1 LPPLQGQDHV
11 QNASLPT
18 MKKPIWHR
26 PLGDD
31 AWMLVKSV
39 CSRRDSSRRTPRVHR
54 DAVRTLRTVVDEVA
68 DEDPA
73 SWIDKRIVSC
83 VGQSPDRPVRRP
95 TSSGRVQR
103 LPAKTPLSTVF
114 RLTCSAYRDRRFF
127 AITLSHAATRSCARN
142 VTCGHARA
150 TCATRTRLP
159 LHSQPFSERIIRKRG
174 SRSVSPSFFGRR
186 Y

>member
-1 LPPLQGQDHV
+1 
-11 QNASLPT
+11 

-73 SWIDKRIVSC
+73 SWIDKCIIIVSC
-83 VGQSPDRPVRRP
+83 VGRKPGPSGPSSDLVRTGSTP
-95 TSSGRVQR
+95 TCENTTLHCLSSD
-103 LPAKTPLSTVF
+103 L
-114 RLTCSAYRDRRFF
+114 
-127 AITLSHAATRSCARN
+127 
-142 VTCGHARA
+142 
-150 TCATRTRLP
+150 
-159 LHSQPFSERIIRKRG
+159 
-174 SRSVSPSFFGRR
+174 
-186 Y
+186 

>member
-1 LPPLQGQDHV
+1 
-11 QNASLPT
+11 

-127 AITLSHAATRSCARN
+127 AITLSPRPGRVRANRT
-142 VTCGHARA
+142 VTCRMRMTVRRARPTSTVTSDLDVLHEYSHFGSA
-150 TCATRTRLP
+150 RTPTAPRAP
-159 LHSQPFSERIIRKRG
+159 APAG
-174 SRSVSPSFFGRR
+174 PAGTARR
-186 Y
+186 AHVEP

>member
-1 LPPLQGQDHV
+1 M

-18 MKKPIWHR
+18 MKPIWHR

-127 AITLSHAATRSCARN
+127 AITLSPRPGRVRAMS
-142 VTCGHARA
+142 TCGLGRS
-150 TCATRTRLP
+150 TSWSSRVLP
-159 LHSQPFSERIIRKRG
+159 LRIRAHVRPRRG
-174 SRSVSPSFFGRR
+174 PRHPPDPPAPRGARTSSRDKAL
-186 Y
+186 

>member
-1 LPPLQGQDHV
+1 
-11 QNASLPT
+11 

-103 LPAKTPLSTVF
+103 LPANTPLSTVF

-127 AITLSHAATRSCARN
+127 AITLSPRPGR
-142 VTCGHARA
+142 VRA
-150 TCATRTRLP
+150 M
-159 LHSQPFSERIIRKRG
+159 
-174 SRSVSPSFFGRR
+174 
-186 Y
+186 

>member
-1 LPPLQGQDHV
+1 
-11 QNASLPT
+11 

-83 VGQSPDRPVRRP
+83 VGPKARTVRSVVRPARSR
-95 TSSGRVQR
+95 TDGFNAYLRKHHS
-103 LPAKTPLSTVF
+103 PLSFV
-114 RLTCSAYRDRRFF
+114 
-127 AITLSHAATRSCARN
+127 
-142 VTCGHARA
+142 
-150 TCATRTRLP
+150 
-159 LHSQPFSERIIRKRG
+159 
-174 SRSVSPSFFGRR
+174 
-186 Y
+186 

>member
-1 LPPLQGQDHV
+1 
-11 QNASLPT
+11 

-73 SWIDKRIVSC
+73 SWIDKRLVSC
-83 VGQSPDRPVRRP
+83 VGQSPDRPESGPSSDLVRTGSTP
-95 TSSGRVQR
+95 TCEHTTLHCLSSD
-103 LPAKTPLSTVF
+103 L
-114 RLTCSAYRDRRFF
+114 
-127 AITLSHAATRSCARN
+127 
-142 VTCGHARA
+142 
-150 TCATRTRLP
+150 
-159 LHSQPFSERIIRKRG
+159 
-174 SRSVSPSFFGRR
+174 
-186 Y
+186 

>member
-1 LPPLQGQDHV
+1 
-11 QNASLPT
+11 
-18 MKKPIWHR
+18 MKPIWHR

-73 SWIDKRIVSC
+73 SWIDKRIIIVSC

-114 RLTCSAYRDRRFF
+114 RLTCTAYRR
-127 AITLSHAATRSCARN
+127 
-142 VTCGHARA
+142 
-150 TCATRTRLP
+150 
-159 LHSQPFSERIIRKRG
+159 
-174 SRSVSPSFFGRR
+174 
-186 Y
+186 